1 MLIAKGITS
10 GYLPLGAAV
19 VTEHVWGPF
28 WADDSELVFRH
39 GITYSG
45 HASVCAAAHANLDIL
60 EGEELVDRVR
70 SLETVLEAACRPLE
84 AHPLV
89 QEVRSGIGLLTAVHL
104 HDSAAAARLAGYCV
118 DHGILGRQL
127 NDGALHISPPFII
140 TEEEIGQMAE
150 VIAAGL
156 DAEAAS

>member
-1 MLIAKGITS
+1 
-10 GYLPLGAAV
+10 
-19 VTEHVWGPF
+19 
-28 WADDSELVFRH
+28 
-39 GITYSG
+39 
-45 HASVCAAAHANLDIL
+45 
-60 EGEELVDRVR
+60 
-70 SLETVLEAACRPLE
+70 
-84 AHPLV
+84 
-89 QEVRSGIGLLTAVHL
+89 VHL